1 MIIPSK
7 HSGYGEGGRL
17 TSTRRVYDSGGGGTQ
32 TSIQDLPDWAKGTAK
47 NVLGAA
53 ESTVFKKDASGK
65 ITGFQPYQQ
74 YGGERT
80 AQFTPL
86 QQQAYGDAY
95 NMDAGPQSFAQNIG
109 TYMSPYQQ
117 NVIDREKMEAARAS
131 QLLGQQQQAQA
142 TQAGAFG
149 GYREGIQRAERERG
163 LRSQMQDIQTRGS
176 QAAFDRAS
184 DQFRQGVTQ
193 NLAIGQQQAQFGAQ
207 QQGQV
212 QKALDTAYQDF
223 ANQQK
228 FPMQQIGYLSDILR
242 GTPMGGT
249 STFYGGQGNTLGQ
262 IAGIGAGLYGMF
274 GRAEGGMV
282 DSYADGG
289 VTSDDSVKGIL
300 DDLSIDQLKQS
311 RQIAASSGDAARVQM
326 IDEEL
331 AQRASE
337 KRGMS
342 SAFNSLPQDQQ
353 AGVISAAGGG
363 ILAFAEG
370 TTLDEIRRQRLD
382 AEARARAQKAPPATA
397 ATGLFPEGSVL
408 GMLQRGDVQFPEG
421 SLVGG
426 YQANLA
432 KDPAAQQA
440 IQAEQAAKARIQ
452 QEEAARKAR
461 QAEVANYPPGV
472 APMTAP
478 QPTANTY
485 TRRGGDSGPA
495 GRPAA
500 PVAKAKPLA
509 KNSGLAAAANAVAT
523 AAEATTGTDRTSMKD
538 AFTEGL
544 NMVRDTQGEADSQR
558 MVDLINKI
566 SKVDAPD
573 KMQMLSDFGFRMA
586 AAASKPGA
594 RFLGAA
600 AEGAQV
606 VPETMAQYRKDKR
619 EATKLG
625 ATLEVEKLKYDSAIR
640 RGDRSAAM
648 QHAQNIRVMQS
659 QEAQLAETKRH
670 NTATERNQA
679 AQIAAQQARYAA
691 AAAARKD
698 QYTRIKAQ
706 LSQKAMT
713 QATKDWKDDLTGKG
727 VRAQYPSLQ
736 AYQKSLYDTMW
747 AQSMPE
753 LKVLSEED

>member
-1 MIIPSK
+1 MDLLRLKQKLLPLGNPQD
-7 HSGYGEGGRL
+7 SG
-17 TSTRRVYDSGGGGTQ
+17 GGGGTQ

-53 ESTVFKKDASGK
+53 ESTVFQKDASGK

-74 YGGERT
+74 YTGQRT

-86 QQQAYGDAY
+86 QQQAYGNAY
-95 NMDAGPQSFAQNIG
+95 NMDAGPQGFAENIG

-117 NVIDREKMEAARAS
+117 NVIDREKMEAARTS
-131 QLLGQQQQAQA
+131 QMLGQQQQAQA

-176 QAAFDRAS
+176 QAAYDRAA
-184 DQFRQGVTQ
+184 DQFRSGITQ
-193 NLAIGQQQAQFGAQ
+193 QMAVGQQQAQFGGQ
-207 QQGQV
+207 QQGAIQNM
-212 QKALDTAYQDF
+212 LDTQYQDF
-223 ANQQK
+223 VNQQK

-249 STFYGGQGNTLGQ
+249 RTLYGGEGSSLGQ
-262 IAGIGAGLYGMF
+262 LAGIGAGLYGMF

-282 DSYADGG
+282 DSYAEGG
-289 VTSDDSVKGIL
+289 VTSDQNVESIL
-300 DDLSIDQLKQS
+300 NKLSNSQLQQA
-311 RQIAASSGDAARVQM
+311 RQIAAAQRDAERVEM
-326 IDEEL
+326 IDQEL
-331 AQRASE
+331 AERASI
-337 KRGMS
+337 KGGLG
-342 SAFNSLPQDQQ
+342 SAFNSLPQGQQ
-353 AGVISAAGGG
+353 EGVMSAAGGG
-363 ILAFAEG
+363 IVAFADG

-408 GMLQRGDVQFPEG
+408 GSLQRGAVQFPEE

-432 KDPAAQQA
+432 KDPETQKA
-440 IQAEQAAKARIQ
+440 IQAEQAAKARAQ

-472 APMTAP
+472 VPMTAP

-485 TRRGGDSGPA
+485 TRRGGDPGPA

-500 PVAKAKPLA
+500 PVAKSKAPVK
-509 KNSGLAAAANAVAT
+509 GVAAAANAVAT
-523 AAEATTGTDRTSMKD
+523 AAEATTGTPRTSMKN
-538 AFTEGL
+538 AFEEGL
-544 NMVRDTQGEADSQR
+544 EMVRDTQGAADSQR

-606 VPETMAQYRKDKR
+606 VPETMAQYRKDQK

-625 ATLEVEKLKYDSAIR
+625 ATLEVEKLKYDAAIR

-648 QHAQNIRVMQS
+648 QHAQNIRTMES
-659 QEAQLAETKRH
+659 QEAQLAETGRH
-670 NTATERNQA
+670 NREVEKNQA
-679 AQIAAQQARYAA
+679 NQIAAQQARYAA
-691 AAAARKD
+691 AANARKD

-706 LSQKAMT
+706 LAQKAMA
-713 QATKDWKDDLTGKG
+713 QAAKDWKEDLTGKG